1 MTFLIYWFSTAVFCQ
16 VPAAEASQAQ
26 QPYEVIKPDAAWCG
40 PRVLFFLLRLHGLD
54 TTLESVVKRVDPDPE
69 GYCPLEALERTARQQ
84 GLSVA
89 PLHCD
94 LGKII
99 SINRPAILCFRKA
112 FINTKAS
119 EGQALVDRRWHFI
132 AFVGAESPDKCW
144 ILDTSRDMSLS
155 VIPRDRLEAAY
166 LNTALVCDMTTG
178 DWVYHIWLDYIL
190 WSLLALAVLLML
202 VVTFRKMRSRARCV
216 AI

>member
-1 MTFLIYWFSTAVFCQ
+1 MMFLVSWLALAVFCQ
-16 VPAAEASQAQ
+16 APMAEASQAQ
-26 QPYEVIKPDAAWCG
+26 QPFEVIKPDAAWCG
-40 PRVLFFLLRLHGLD
+40 PRVLFFLLRMHGLD

-89 PLHCD
+89 PLHCGLD
-94 LGKII
+94 TII
-99 SINRPAILCFRKA
+99 NINKPAILCCRKA
-112 FINTKAS
+112 FINTKAT
-119 EGQALVDRRWHFI
+119 EGQPLVDRRWHFI

-166 LNTALVCDMTTG
+166 LNTALVFDLTTS
-178 DWVYHIWLDYIL
+178 DWVYHIWLGYIL

-202 VVTFRKMRSRARCV
+202 VVTFRKMRSPVRCV
-216 AI
+216 ST